1 MAHLE
6 HPAHVR
12 AARQRA
18 QQAVEPV
25 EPQLERRGQ
34 LDEHGAECLPEGARA
49 TQEERE
55 RRAGLVQ
62 PLDVGEGP
70 ARLDGEGE
78 LRRGGGGPGPERGR
92 TRQAVEGTVE
102 LHGVEAR
109 RIVRQPQPRGQRA
122 RIEARPPVAVD
133 VAAGADEP
141 TSHCSLSS
149 WGPRNGPQ
157 TPNVRSARRSRVAPL
172 SSLGA
177 PKWPPNPQRS
187 ERPGEAV
194 SLLYRSWGAPKWPPN
209 PQRSER
215 PGEAVSLLYRTPNAR
230 RVPGGP

>member
-25 EPQLERRGQ
+25 EPQVERRGQ

-49 TQEERE
+49 AQEERE
-55 RRAGLVQ
+55 WRAGLVQ
-62 PLDVGEGP
+62 TLDVGEEA
-70 ARLDGEGE
+70 ARLDGEDE
-78 LRRGGGGPGPERGR
+78 LRRDGGGPGPERGR
-92 TRQAVEGTVE
+92 ARQAVEGTVE
-102 LHGVEAR
+102 LHGVEAG

-157 TPNVRSARRSRVAPL
+157 TPNVRSAPVKPCRSSIDHGGPEMAPKPPTFGAPRRSRVAPL
-172 SSLGA
+172 SRLGA
-177 PKWPPNPQRS
+177 PQWPP
-187 ERPGEAV
+187 
-194 SLLYRSWGAPKWPPN
+194 
-209 PQRSER
+209 
-215 PGEAVSLLYRTPNAR
+215 TPA
-230 RVPGGP
+230 

>member
-25 EPQLERRGQ
+25 EPQVERRGQ

-49 TQEERE
+49 AQEERE

-62 PLDVGEGP
+62 PLDVGEEP
-70 ARLDGEGE
+70 ARLDREDE
-78 LRRGGGGPGPERGR
+78 LRRDGGGPGPERGR

-102 LHGVEAR
+102 LHGVEAG
-109 RIVRQPQPRGQRA
+109 RIVREPRPHGQRA

-141 TSHCSLSS
+141 TSHCRLSS

-157 TPNVRSARRSRVAPL
+157 TPQTFGAPRHSRGAPL
-172 SSLGA
+172 SRFWA
-177 PKWPPNPQRS
+177 PKWPPNPPPSAAPRGAGRLL
-187 ERPGEAV
+187 RPTPK
-194 SLLYRSWGAPKWPPN
+194 SPRAP
-209 PQRSER
+209 
-215 PGEAVSLLYRTPNAR
+215 RTPDAPSSAPAIR
-230 RVPGGP
+230 FW